1 MINLLE
7 APVSIYKQCK
17 DPRKIKEHQ
26 ETLNNPSTKAS
37 ASFIH
42 GPTRDVLQEE
52 DFSSF
57 LPLAVL
63 LLMTALFATAMPGGH
78 EAAGHKD
85 LRGCAEVKG
94 CT

>member
-7 APVSIYKQCK
+7 APVYIYKQCK

-52 DFSSF
+52 DFSSSSS
-57 LPLAVL
+57 PRRS
-63 LLMTALFATAMPGGH
+63 
-78 EAAGHKD
+78 AAHDGT
-85 LRGCAEVKG
+85 LRYGYARRP
-94 CT
+94 